1 MGLKLTFFGTPETAL
16 PFLKMLW
23 EKKAVVSVVTQP
35 DKPAHRGQIVQK
47 SAVKSFVEEK
57 GLPVFQ
63 PLDLRDP
70 AWIRRLSETKP
81 EAAVVV
87 AYGRLIP
94 KEVLE
99 IFPLGLYNVHFSLL
113 PALRGAAPIQWAIWR
128 GESKT
133 GVSIFKI
140 SETLDTGNILCQS
153 EIPVTKQDDAF
164 TLEEKLVL
172 SALQTLKN
180 ALSLIEEGQTQGR
193 PQTGNPSY
201 APRIKKEDTAIQW
214 SKNSDEVSCQVRALV
229 RLGAWTRLPDGKT
242 LKILKALPT
251 VSPSPSYAS
260 PGTVTRIERGNGFV
274 VQCGQGDLTVLQ
286 VQMEGKK
293 AMDAWSFLQG
303 ARLQLNDQFR

>member
-63 PLDLRDP
+63 PMDLRDP

-153 EIPVTKQDDAF
+153 EIPISKQDDAF

-193 PQTGNPSY
+193 PQTGNP
-201 APRIKKEDTAIQW
+201 
-214 SKNSDEVSCQVRALV
+214 
-229 RLGAWTRLPDGKT
+229 
-242 LKILKALPT
+242 
-251 VSPSPSYAS
+251 
-260 PGTVTRIERGNGFV
+260 
-274 VQCGQGDLTVLQ
+274 
-286 VQMEGKK
+286 
-293 AMDAWSFLQG
+293 
-303 ARLQLNDQFR
+303 